1 LNNNK
6 KITILFLAEIEME
19 RFKELKEQAMKQ
31 KKKER
36 EMILKGLRKIDEQE
50 SHVDPRDVLRIR
62 IQSKYLYSFSFNYLF
77 IIF

>member
-1 LNNNK
+1 
-6 KITILFLAEIEME
+6 ME